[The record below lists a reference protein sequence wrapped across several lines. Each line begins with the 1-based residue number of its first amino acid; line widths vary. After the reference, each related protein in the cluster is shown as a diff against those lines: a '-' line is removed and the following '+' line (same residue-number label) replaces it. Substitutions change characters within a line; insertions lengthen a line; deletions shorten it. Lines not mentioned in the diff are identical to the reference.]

1 MNRVCSWI
9 FALAILAFAHAS
21 VVTAQDAASAR
32 PSDLDDRARIHF
44 QAGTDYFER
53 GDYEGALRELQIA
66 HEMSGRPALLYN
78 IGACLERLGRLTEA
92 ADQLEA
98 YVVATNPEDAAA
110 IRERALRLRARAEAS
125 STTSSAGPSDD
136 ASQPPV
142 VVDASDAGVNAVSP
156 AAPGRTPHLASWI
169 TLGVGGVALVT
180 FGVLGGLALAEDASL
195 ADRCGTSCSRGDV
208 SSLEALSIAA
218 DVSLSV
224 GLVLVAAGVVL
235 ALTTDESPS
244 DEAARLELGPTG
256 PRLRF

>member
-21 VVTAQDAASAR
+21 VVTAQDAAR

-53 GDYEGALRELQIA
+53 GDYENALRELEIA
-66 HEMSGRPALLYN
+66 HQMSGRAALLYN
-78 IGACLERLGRLTEA
+78 IGACLERLGRLTDA
-92 ADQLEA
+92 AEQLEA
-98 YVVATNPEDAAA
+98 YIAATNPEDAAA
-110 IRERALRLRARAEAS
+110 IRERALRLRARAAADATPTTVAS
-125 STTSSAGPSDD
+125 TSDPVTIETTAAVST
-136 ASQPPV
+136 
-142 VVDASDAGVNAVSP
+142 GVNDEP
-156 AAPGRTPHLASWI
+156 APSRGRTPHVASWI
-169 TLGVGGVALVT
+169 TLGVGGAGLAA

-218 DVSLSV
+218 DVSLTV

-244 DEAARLELGPTG
+244 DEAARLELGPAG